1 VGGTDTNWWQELRA
15 EFPYLED
22 HVFAWSGGQVP
33 IANSVRAAIGRV
45 LASWDDDPVTL
56 ATTEWPVFDGAR
68 QEVATLFD
76 CSPDRVAVT
85 ESTSGAMHVAT
96 AMVLA
101 RWQRSGAPPANV
113 VLHWDCHPASSYQW
127 LVAAALYPALAV
139 RWAVPGDHP
148 DPVEALL
155 ARADD
160 ETIAVVAT
168 HVAWRSGA
176 ALDLAALGRRRAAAR
191 WALLIDAAQSAGA
204 VPIGPHADHIDF
216 IGFPGYKWLLGPPG
230 TGYLVTGAGW
240 VGEPSPVSGW
250 AVAKDFPVD
259 VTEFKPMPGGAG
271 IRFGMPSFIPLAGSQ
286 AALKLVNRAGI
297 DRIAARVADLMG
309 LLLAG
314 LDDLGFDPVTPR
326 AAQERAGV
334 CSVEVGDLD
343 QAVAA
348 LAEHRIATFP
358 ELQYIRL
365 DLHAF
370 NNDQDVERILAC
382 FATLRRP

>member
-1 VGGTDTNWWQELRA
+1 MGGTDTNWWQELRA

-45 LASWDDDPVTL
+45 MASWDDDPITL

-85 ESTSGAMHVAT
+85 ESTSGAMYVAT

-127 LVAAALYPALAV
+127 LVAAALHEPLTV

-230 TGYLVTGAGW
+230 TGYLVTGTGW

-286 AALKLVNRAGI
+286 AALKLLNRAGI
-297 DRIAARVADLMG
+297 DRIAARVADLTG

-326 AAQERAGV
+326 AAHERAGV

-370 NNDQDVERILAC
+370 NNEQDVERILAC